1 MSISFEPVNAA
12 VGSRFIVHTQHG
24 TVDLV
29 LAEAS
34 ERARGQLPQALR
46 TPFSLLFH
54 GPESPRLSQD
64 VYVLDHPEL
73 GRVEWMLVPVMPD
86 TRAPQVARYEA
97 VFG

>member
-1 MSISFEPVNAA
+1 MSISFEPVNAL
-12 VGSRFIVHTQHG
+12 VGSHFIAHTQHG

-34 ERARGQLPQALR
+34 ERARGHLPEEFR

-54 GPESPRLSQD
+54 GPEAPRLSQD
-64 VYVLDHPEL
+64 MYTLDHPVL
-73 GRVEWMLVPVMPD
+73 GRVQWMLVPVMPD
-86 TRAPQVARYEA
+86 TRAPQVPRYEA